1 MKITNLTFSRSALHT
16 PLFILATL
24 LFISCG
30 NDDDGVVLS
39 TEKQITAFSFL
50 ATDNE
55 ALNTDVNTTINL
67 EAKTITAEVPFATD
81 LTALQ
86 PTITISAAATVNPSS
101 KKVQDFTK
109 PVAYTVTAEDGSK
122 QVYQIQINSATSDA
136 KQITN
141 VTFLATDHTSLDTD
155 IVAVIDQ
162 NTHTITAQVPYG
174 TDITALKPAITFSA
188 GATITPNSMQAQDFT
203 NPVAY
208 TATANDGSTQV
219 YQLHITTALNP
230 AKEILSFSLQN
241 ANNPALSID
250 IESLLDQDNHT
261 ISILVPYGTDITA
274 LQPSITVLEGTTISP
289 QSDQANDF
297 TNPVTY
303 TVTAQ
308 DGSTQ
313 QYQAT
318 VEYSDYPVLIEI
330 LKQNPV
336 NRLIWDVEDR
346 SMESWVGVHLNS
358 TGRVTKIYAKNNI
371 NTIPTVIENLTE
383 LTNLTLYRG
392 RLTSIPTQ
400 IGNLTKLTT
409 LNLYSNSLT
418 SIPAQIGNLTKL
430 TTLVLGANQLTSIPQ
445 QIENL
450 TQLTTLHLGK
460 NQLTSVPT
468 QISKLTKLTTLS
480 LSFNTLTSIPIELGN
495 LTELTS
501 FYLNSNTLTS
511 IPAQIG
517 NLTKLTSLTL
527 SENPNLNTIPQKV
540 CDLTTNHGTQIT
552 KDDGVTCL

>member
-16 PLFILATL
+16 SLFILATL

-55 ALNTDVNTTINL
+55 ALNTDVKTTINL

-219 YQLHITTALNP
+219 YQMHITTALNP

-250 IESLLDQDNHT
+250 IESVLDQDNHT

-274 LQPSITVLEGTTISP
+274 LQPNIMLSEGTTINP
-289 QSDQANDF
+289 QSGQVNNF
-297 TNPVTY
+297 TDAVTY

-318 VEYSDYPVLIEI
+318 VEYSDYPVLLEI
-330 LKQNPV
+330 IKQN
-336 NRLIWDVEDR
+336 NILIWDVNDR
-346 SMESWVGVHLNS
+346 SMKSWIGVSLNN
-358 TGRVTKIYAKNNI
+358 TGRVTKIFVGSTI
-371 NTIPTVIENLTE
+371 HTIPVVIENLTE

-392 RLTSIPTQ
+392 RLTSIPEQIGNLTKLTTLNFRANEITSIPTQ

-409 LNLYSNSLT
+409 LD
-418 SIPAQIGNLTKL
+418 
-430 TTLVLGANQLTSIPQ
+430 LGANQLTSIPT

-480 LSFNTLTSIPIELGN
+480 LNFNTLTSIPVELGN
-495 LTELTS
+495 LTELTN

-517 NLTKLTSLTL
+517 NLTKLTSLSL
-527 SENPNLNTIPQKV
+527 SENPNLNTIPQQV
-540 CDLTTNHGTQIT
+540 CDLTTNHGTKIT
-552 KDDGVTCL
+552 KDDGTTCL

>member
-16 PLFILATL
+16 SLFILATL

-39 TEKQITAFSFL
+39 TEKQITTFSFL

-55 ALNTDVNTTINL
+55 ALNTDVKTTINL

-162 NTHTITAQVPYG
+162 NNHTITAQVPYG

-318 VEYSDYPVLIEI
+318 VEYSDYPVLLEI
-330 LKQNPV
+330 IKQN
-336 NRLIWDVEDR
+336 NLLIWDVNDR
-346 SMESWVGVHLNS
+346 SMESWIGISLNS
-358 TGRVTKIYAKNNI
+358 TGRVIRILVGSKIY
-371 NTIPTVIENLTE
+371 TIPAVIENLTE

-392 RLTSIPTQ
+392 RLTSIPEQIGNLTKLTTLNFRANEITSIPTQ

-409 LNLYSNSLT
+409 LDLGANRLT
-418 SIPAQIGNLTKL
+418 SIPT
-430 TTLVLGANQLTSIPQ
+430 

-460 NQLTSVPT
+460 NQFTSIPT

-480 LSFNTLTSIPIELGN
+480 LNFNTLTSIPVELGN
-495 LTELTS
+495 LTELTK

-517 NLTKLTSLTL
+517 NLTKLTSLIL
-527 SENPNLNTIPQKV
+527 SENPNLNTIPKKV
-540 CDLTTNHGTQIT
+540 CDLTTTHGTQIT
-552 KDDGVTCL
+552 KDDGVTCI